1 MSTNAEILR
10 PEHIKV
16 GDTLPNL
23 RVKLLDGGDPF
34 NLSGYTVTIRMK
46 KAEADSASIDSTA
59 SIVDESRGIVTYDWS
74 SGDTDTSGTYI
85 MEFIADDG
93 TDTMTFPNSGYT
105 TMHIEE
111 GI

>member
-1 MSTNAEILR
+1 MTDAEILR
-10 PEHIKV
+10 PEHIKA

-34 NLSGYTVTIRMK
+34 NLSGYTVTMRMK
-46 KAEADSASIDSTA
+46 KAEAESANIDSAISID
-59 SIVDESRGIVTYDWS
+59 DESRGIVTYDWS
-74 SGDTDTSGTYI
+74 AGDTDTSGTYI

-93 TDTMTFPNSGYT
+93 SDTMTFPNSGYT
-105 TMHIEE
+105 TMYVEE